1 MKKIVFIFL
10 FFLFL
15 LLVSGG
21 YAQSIPLFGTTT
33 AIQDTAV
40 FDSTA
45 GSTTSYWFEWSDPDQ
60 FEGAA
65 GLWHAV
71 YSGGDGTSVTIILAF
86 RTRNGED
93 ASGNYRLTGYT
104 TLDSLTTSEDTSVRY
119 GEGDQVGQ
127 TVSLGSQISNYAPG
141 TEIQFRWSWTCSEE
155 DTAEISAAL
164 QPVNP

>member
-10 FFLFL
+10 FL
-15 LLVSGG
+15 LLVSGLN
-21 YAQSIPLFGTTT
+21 AQSIPLFGTTT

-119 GEGDQVGQ
+119 GAGDQVGQ